1 MTGCNALAANTVG
14 GVTSTPAGG
23 PTGGVTLAAE
33 ATESAAK
40 GCTGCAGCVAS
51 GAALAAGATGGVAGA
66 AAGSPACGAALA
78 AKATEGA
85 TAGGAGGVACPA
97 GGAAL
102 PPAAGSAA
110 AEEATEGFRGRAFFA
125 TGSAGGS
132 QHFCELAVCLFDF
145 PAEGGFSASA
155 AFFPALP
162 FFFFRM
168 NRCSRTD
175 TAMLAICL
183 ANVSAKPLAKT
194 GVARGRGMGSQPPLD
209 ATETVETW
217 RPNVRPRGEPADPAP
232 CSSGSLPQMAA
243 PSEVACSTSPGGV
256 PLTVGRL

>member
-1 MTGCNALAANTVG
+1 
-14 GVTSTPAGG
+14 
-23 PTGGVTLAAE
+23 
-33 ATESAAK
+33 
-40 GCTGCAGCVAS
+40 
-51 GAALAAGATGGVAGA
+51 
-66 AAGSPACGAALA
+66 
-78 AKATEGA
+78 
-85 TAGGAGGVACPA
+85 
-97 GGAAL
+97 
-102 PPAAGSAA
+102 
-110 AEEATEGFRGRAFFA
+110 
-125 TGSAGGS
+125 
-132 QHFCELAVCLFDF
+132 
-145 PAEGGFSASA
+145 
-155 AFFPALP
+155 LP

-243 PSEVACSTSPGGV
+243 PSEVACSTSLGGV
-256 PLTVGRL
+256 PLTVGRLCSSRFCATPPTTALPSSSAATLHELELAKLRLAAGGSTFNVSSLLLVACHSKS